1 MNDGGPAYPQIVTEY
16 DEDAHKYTGNVHS
29 IGGMS
34 LRDYAA
40 IKFSAAWTIAL
51 SGRDGREGYSD
62 RCAAYEAVRLGL
74 IQADA
79 LLAERAKGADDET
92 SAGDCGDGVQ
102 RTESDPR
109 WIRR

>member
-1 MNDGGPAYPQIVTEY
+1 MRQTMNDGGPAFHEIVTEY
-16 DEDAHKYTGNVHS
+16 DDDAHGSLSSLNWIKRKYTENVYS
-29 IGGMS
+29 VGGMS

-62 RCAAYEAVRLGL
+62 RGAAYEAVRLGL

-79 LLAERAKGADDET
+79 MLAERAKGADDET
-92 SAGDCGDGVQ
+92 SA
-102 RTESDPR
+102 
-109 WIRR
+109 